1 MRFYNIDEKN
11 VKKKYRD
18 YIKNSIHEYG
28 NFVKFSFVF
37 EKILILVGI
46 VLAILNLINVIF
58 FSHEPLFLLFL
69 IMTAGFPYG
78 ISLIFRAV
86 YNNWVLKKY
95 KFRGNERLGL
105 DKDTLQ
111 YTYDDYIKGVN
122 NSYIVK
128 SQDISSIEYYKNK
141 HEVVITG
148 KIIFVT
154 AIQGEKLEE
163 VNIDTIDFLNI
174 FNKDFIEWSK
184 QNNINVKEI

>member
-1 MRFYNIDEKN
+1 MKFYNVNEKN
-11 VKKKYRD
+11 LKIIHKH
-18 YIKNSIHEYG
+18 YIKNSINEYG
-28 NFVKFSFVF
+28 RFVKFSFVF
-37 EKILILVGI
+37 EKILTVTGI
-46 VLAILNLINVIF
+46 ILAILNLINVIF
-58 FSHEPLFLLFL
+58 ISHEPLFLLFL

-128 SQDISSIEYYKNK
+128 VQDISCVEYYKNK
-141 HEVVITG
+141 HEVVVTG
-148 KIIFVT
+148 KIKHIT
-154 AIQGEKLEE
+154 AAQEEKPEE
-163 VNIDTIDFLNI
+163 VEIDTIDFLNI

-184 QNNINVKEI
+184 QNNVNVKEI